1 MIEVEQKFLVD
12 RDQLENLLKT
22 VRFIKE
28 FSFVDTYYDTPDYA
42 LSKDDIWLRQ
52 RDRAWELKV
61 PLDGQKKD
69 YLTNQYEEIVADE
82 QIRQFLQIDSKQD
95 LAQALLLYNY
105 RPFCELKTVRRK
117 YQQGEFNIDVDVVSG
132 ENFNYA
138 LIEVELLV
146 DSSADVEIAKTKIL
160 TWAKEH
166 GLAVKS
172 VFGKVILYLQQQR
185 PQHFQALV
193 NSGTIKIN

>member
-1 MIEVEQKFLVD
+1 MIEIEQKFLVD
-12 RDQLENLLKT
+12 QDQLENLLKT
-22 VRFIKE
+22 ASFIKE
-28 FSFVDTYYDTPDYA
+28 LSFVDVYYDTPDYA

-52 RDRAWELKV
+52 RDSTWELKV
-61 PLDGQKKD
+61 PLDGRKKD
-69 YLTNQYEEIVADE
+69 YLTDQYEEIIVDE

-146 DSSADVEIAKTKIL
+146 DSFADAEIAKTKIL
-160 TWAKEH
+160 IWAKEH
-166 GLAVKS
+166 NLEVKS

-193 NSGTIKIN
+193 DSGTIKI